1 MSTTAPNEPPPVTE
15 TELFLKL
22 WGGQKLTAT
31 LARHL
36 LKMKWADDDLEAMRS
51 LTAKNSAGT
60 ITPTEL
66 QQLDTYL
73 RVGTSL
79 SILQS
84 RARKFLKR
92 HATANGE
99 HA

>member
-1 MSTTAPNEPPPVTE
+1 MSPAAPNEPPPVTE

-22 WGGQKLTAT
+22 WGGQKLTAA

-36 LKMKWADDDLEAMRS
+36 LKLTWADDDLEAMRS

-60 ITPTEL
+60 STPAEL
-66 QQLDTYL
+66 QRLDAYL

-92 HATANGE
+92 HATANGA
-99 HA
+99 HG